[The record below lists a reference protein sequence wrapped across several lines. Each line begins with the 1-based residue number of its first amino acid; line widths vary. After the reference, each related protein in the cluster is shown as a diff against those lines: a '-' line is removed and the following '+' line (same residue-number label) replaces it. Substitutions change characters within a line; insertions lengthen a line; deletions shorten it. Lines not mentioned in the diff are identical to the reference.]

1 MKISHLESPTAV
13 TWEPGAVLSLTR
25 LWQQAGFSPNDA
37 QQQAI
42 LHTEGPLFLPAGP
55 GSGKTRVLLWR
66 TLNLIVFHGVKPEEI
81 FLSTF
86 TEKAA
91 LQLKEGLRALLGMVT
106 SLTNTP
112 YDLSKMYVGTVH
124 SLCQKILADRRF
136 YPHRERGRNPIILD
150 ELGQYFHLSN
160 RRRWLEF
167 TQAVGLGGAPEQQ
180 INSLFTNRERPSASR
195 HEALTNCLAL
205 FNRLSEECRDPLWDK
220 QRTNA
225 PVLQALLEMY
235 DLYRRSLTSNGIPQT
250 DLSLLQQHAYLVLS
264 EFEGSPYVFKHVIID
279 EYQDTNTV
287 QELIFFHLAAGS
299 KNLCVVGDDDQALYR
314 FRGATVENFVEFP
327 QRCREHFGVSPRVIP
342 LATNYRSRK
351 RIVDFYTKFMTLC
364 DWRKPGN
371 KGARSAD
378 LLSAGSE
385 GCANPYAPASLAAR
399 SFRVEGK
406 QIRAHSTDNGI
417 AVVASTPA
425 APEKVCKEIAG
436 LVRRL
441 LKEGKVQNENQ
452 IAFLYPSLK
461 YNGEMT
467 AQVRRM
473 KEALEAEGLKVYAPR
488 AGRFLE
494 VEEAVALFGLY
505 LHIFG
510 KPSREQFFGSDYQ
523 QFHDWIDAA
532 YRRAAELLSEDEHL
546 AAFVKHRR
554 EEIRQVVQDY
564 QTLSRVVKREQ
575 WDQQSPYESARM
587 KRPLYQAA
595 GLSERAQRALASQY
609 FERIINKRAAEG
621 RPFTLQYLIN
631 RATALDWN
639 VLDLFYQLCGFE
651 YFKKMFDW
659 AENGRDE
666 GPICNLALISKYLSR
681 FNDEYVSILTAELL
695 EKDGFERLF
704 FRFYLYALFRRG
716 ESEYEDAEDPFP
728 KGRIP
733 FITIHQA
740 KGLEFPVVI
749 LANPRKDNKGPQAVE
764 KLVRPFLNRPGEPL
778 DRIAEFDAM
787 RMFYVALSRAKNLLV
802 IAHFKGQGQRMN
814 EPFKELLDDDFPRIP
829 DLDLKTLPA
838 AQLDDVELPKN
849 YSYTGDFLLYLQCP
863 RQYMFYRKYG
873 FAASRSL
880 TMMFGNLVHRT
891 LDDLHQF
898 LISLK
903 NFKMIEK

>member
-1 MKISHLESPTAV
+1 MTISHLKSPPAAAWDPGTA
-13 TWEPGAVLSLTR
+13 LSLTR

-42 LHTEGPLFLPAGP
+42 LHVAGPLFLPAGP

-66 TLNLIVFHGVKPEEI
+66 TLNLIVFHGIKPEEI

-91 LQLKEGLRALLGMVT
+91 LQLKEGLRSLLGMVT
-106 SLTNTP
+106 SLTGTP

-136 YPHRERGRNPIILD
+136 YPHRERGKIPIILD

-160 RRRWLEF
+160 RRRWQEF
-167 TQAVGLGGAPEQQ
+167 TQAAGLGEAPEQQ
-180 INSLFTNRERPSASR
+180 INSVFTENGRSSASR
-195 HEALTNCLAL
+195 YVALANCLAL
-205 FNRLSEECRDPLWDK
+205 FNRLSEECQDPQWAKAQTD
-220 QRTNA
+220 NA
-225 PVLQALLEMY
+225 ILKALLEMY
-235 DLYRRSLTSNGIPQT
+235 DLYRRSLTSNGVPQT

-264 EFEGSPYVFKHVIID
+264 EYEGSPHVFKHVIID

-299 KNLCVVGDDDQALYR
+299 QNLCVVGDDDQALYR

-327 QRCREHFGVSPRVIP
+327 QRCRDRFGVSPRIVP
-342 LATNYRSRK
+342 LSTNYRSRK
-351 RIVDFYTKFMTLC
+351 QIVELYTKFMTLC

-371 KGARSAD
+371 
-378 LLSAGSE
+378 
-385 GCANPYAPASLAAR
+385 PAQ
-399 SFRVEGK
+399 SFRVAGK
-406 QIRAHSTDNGI
+406 QIRAHSNDNGI
-417 AVVASTPA
+417 AVIASTPA
-425 APEKVCKEIAG
+425 APEAACKEIAG

-441 LKEGKVQNENQ
+441 LNEGKVQNENQ

-461 YNGEMT
+461 YNGEIT
-467 AQVRRM
+467 VQVRRM
-473 KEALEAEGLKVYAPR
+473 KEALEAAGLKVYAPR

-494 VEEAVALFGLY
+494 VEEAIALFGLY
-505 LHIFG
+505 LHTFG
-510 KPSREQFFGSDYQ
+510 KPSRGQFFGADYQ

-532 YRRAAELLSEDEHL
+532 HNKAEELLSDDAHL
-546 AAFVKHRR
+546 AAFVRRRR

-564 QTLSRVVKREQ
+564 QALLRVVKREQ
-575 WDQQSPYESARM
+575 WDTRAPYEIATM
-587 KRPLYQAA
+587 KRPLYQAP
-595 GLSERAQRALASQY
+595 GLSERAQRTLASQY
-609 FERIINKRAAEG
+609 FEKIVHKRSAEG
-621 RPFTLQYLIN
+621 RPFTLQYIIN

-651 YFKKMFDW
+651 HFKAMFDL
-659 AENGRDE
+659 AERGRDE

-681 FNDEYVSILTAELL
+681 FNDEYVSILTAEML
-695 EKDGFERLF
+695 EKDRFERLF

-749 LANPRKDNKGPQAVE
+749 LANPRKDNRGPQAVE
-764 KLVRPFLNRPGEPL
+764 KLVHPFLECEGEPL

-802 IAHFKGQGQRMN
+802 IAHFKGRGQRMN
-814 EPFKELLDDDFPRIP
+814 EPFKKLLEDDFPRIA
-829 DLDLKTLPA
+829 DLDWETLPA
-838 AQLDDVELPKN
+838 AQLDDGELPKN

-863 RQYMFYRKYG
+863 RQYMVYRKYG
-873 FAASRSL
+873 FAPSRSL
-880 TMMFGNLVHRT
+880 TMMFGSLVHRT

-898 LISLK
+898 LISQRSRT
-903 NFKMIEK
+903 

>member
-1 MKISHLESPTAV
+1 MSHDGITLKQ
-13 TWEPGAVLSLTR
+13 
-25 LWQQAGFSPNDA
+25 LWREQSFKPNKN
-37 QQQAI
+37 QEKAI
-42 LHTEGPLFLPAGP
+42 LQIDGPLYLPAGP

-124 SLCQKILADRRF
+124 SLCQKLIADRRF
-136 YPHRERGRNPIILD
+136 HPQRERGKIPIILD

-160 RRRWLEF
+160 RRRWQEF
-167 TQAVGLGGAPEQQ
+167 TQAAGLGETPEQQ
-180 INSLFTNRERPSASR
+180 INSLFTENGKPSASR
-195 HEALTNCLAL
+195 FVALTNCLAL
-205 FNRLSEECRDPLWDK
+205 FNRLSEECQDPQWAKRQTDDA
-220 QRTNA
+220 T
-225 PVLQALLEMY
+225 LQALLEMY
-235 DLYRRSLTSNGIPQT
+235 DCYRRSLASNIVPQT
-250 DLSLLQQHAYLVLS
+250 DLSLLQQNAYLALS
-264 EFEGSPYVFKHVIID
+264 DFEGATHVFKHVILD

-299 KNLCVVGDDDQALYR
+299 KNICVVGDDDQALYR

-327 QRCREHFGVSPRVIP
+327 QRCVERFGIAPRIIP
-342 LATNYRSRK
+342 LTTNYRSRK
-351 RIVDFYTKFMTLC
+351 SIVDFYTKFMTLC
-364 DWRKPGN
+364 DWRKPGH
-371 KGARSAD
+371 
-378 LLSAGSE
+378 
-385 GCANPYAPASLAAR
+385 PAR
-399 SFRVEGK
+399 SFRVADKE
-406 QIRAHSTDNGI
+406 IRAHSTDAGA
-417 AVVASTPA
+417 AVVATTPA
-425 APEKVCKEIAG
+425 KPEEACQEIAG

-441 LKEGKVQNENQ
+441 LQEGKVQNENQ

-461 YNGEMT
+461 FKGKMT
-467 AQVRRM
+467 DQVRRM

-494 VEEAVALFGLY
+494 VEEAIACFGLY

-510 KPSREQFFGSDYQ
+510 KPARGQFSGSDYQ
-523 QFHDWIDAA
+523 QYHDWIEAA
-532 YRRAAELLSEDEHL
+532 HNRAEELLGEDAHL

-564 QTLSRVVKREQ
+564 QALSRVVKREQ
-575 WDQQSPYESARM
+575 WDLQAPYEIERM
-587 KRPLYQAA
+587 KRPLYQAL
-595 GLSERAQRALASQY
+595 GLSERARRTLSSQF
-609 FERIINKRAAEG
+609 FEKIIHKRAAEG
-621 RPFTLQYLIN
+621 QAFTLKYILN
-631 RATALDWN
+631 RAAALDWN

-651 YFKKMFDW
+651 HFKAMFDL
-659 AENGRDE
+659 AERGRDE

-716 ESEYEDAEDPFP
+716 ESEYEDADDPFP

-733 FITIHQA
+733 FITIHQS
-740 KGLEFPVVI
+740 KGLEFPVVV
-749 LANPRKDNKGPQAVE
+749 LANPRKDNRGPQAVE
-764 KLVRPFLNRPGEPL
+764 KLVHPFLNRQGEPL

-814 EPFKELLDDDFPRIP
+814 APFKELLDDDFPRIA
-829 DLDLKTLPA
+829 DLDLKTLPV

-863 RQYMFYRKYG
+863 RQYMVYRKYG
-873 FAASRSL
+873 FAPSRSL

-903 NFKMIEK
+903 NSKMTEK

>member
-1 MKISHLESPTAV
+1 MP
-13 TWEPGAVLSLTR
+13 
-25 LWQQAGFSPNDA
+25 QAGITLKQLWREQNFEPNDN
-37 QQQAI
+37 QKDAI
-42 LHTEGPLFLPAGP
+42 LHVDGPLFLPAGP

-66 TLNLIVFHGVKPEEI
+66 ALNLIVFHGVKPEEI

-91 LQLKEGLRALLGMVT
+91 LQLKEGLRVLLGMVT

-136 YPHRERGRNPIILD
+136 YPHRERGRVPVILD
-150 ELGQYFHLSN
+150 ELDQYFHLSN
-160 RRRWLEF
+160 RRRWQEF
-167 TQAVGLGGAPEQQ
+167 TRAAGLCEAPEQQ
-180 INSLFTNRERPSASR
+180 INSLFINHERRSASR

-205 FNRLSEECRDPLWDK
+205 FNRLSEECRDPQWDK
-220 QRTNA
+220 QRAND

-235 DLYRRSLTSNGIPQT
+235 DLYRRSLDTNGIPQT
-250 DLSLLQQHAYLVLS
+250 DLSLLQQRAYLVLS
-264 EFEGSPYVFKHVIID
+264 EFEDSPHVFKHVIID

-327 QRCREHFGVSPRVIP
+327 QRCRERFGISPRIIP
-342 LATNYRSRK
+342 LTTNYRSRK
-351 RIVDFYTKFMTLC
+351 QIVDFYTEFMTLC
-364 DWRKPGN
+364 DWRKPANPAHNGT
-371 KGARSAD
+371 RSAD
-378 LLSAGSE
+378 ILSAGKE
-385 GCANPYAPASLAAR
+385 AHPAPYATAPLTAQ
-399 SFRVEGK
+399 SFRVAGK
-406 QIRAHSTDNGI
+406 QIRANSKDNGV

-425 APEKVCKEIAG
+425 KPEEACREIAA

-461 YNGEMT
+461 YDGKMT

-473 KEALEAEGLKVYAPR
+473 KEALEAEGLKVYAPH

-494 VEEAVALFGLY
+494 VEEAIACFGLY

-510 KPSREQFFGSDYQ
+510 KPGRGQFAGSDYQ
-523 QFHDWIDAA
+523 QYHDWIEAA
-532 YRRAAELLSEDEHL
+532 HNRAEELLSEDAHL
-546 AAFVKHRR
+546 AAFVEHRR

-564 QTLSRVVKREQ
+564 QALSRVVNREQ
-575 WDQQSPYESARM
+575 WNLQAPYEIDRM
-587 KRPLYQAA
+587 KRPLYQAP
-595 GLSERAQRALASQY
+595 GLSERARRSLSSQY
-609 FERIINKRAAEG
+609 FENIIRKRAAEG
-621 RPFTLQYLIN
+621 RAFTLQYLIK

-639 VLDLFYQLCGFE
+639 LLDLFYQLCGFE
-651 YFKKMFDW
+651 HFKAMFDL
-659 AENGRDE
+659 AERGRDE

-681 FNDEYVSILTAELL
+681 FNDEYAAILTAEMF
-695 EKDGFERLF
+695 ENDGFERLF
-704 FRFYLYALFRRG
+704 FRFYLYVLFRRG
-716 ESEYEDAEDPFP
+716 ESEYEDADDPFP
-728 KGRIP
+728 RGRIP

-749 LANPRKDNKGPQAVE
+749 LANPRKDNRGPQAVE
-764 KLVRPFLNRPGEPL
+764 RLVRPFLDRQGEPL

-814 EPFKELLDDDFPRIP
+814 EPFKKLLDDDFPRIP
-829 DLDLKTLPA
+829 DLDWETLPA
-838 AQLDDVELPKN
+838 AQPDDVELPKN

-863 RQYMFYRKYG
+863 RQYMIYRKYG
-873 FAASRSL
+873 FAPSRSL

-898 LISLK
+898 LIAQRSK
-903 NFKMIEK
+903 T

>member
-1 MKISHLESPTAV
+1 MPHSFDHTQQQVLPAFANTAISRLES
-13 TWEPGAVLSLTR
+13 
-25 LWQQAGFSPNDA
+25 LWQQVNFSPNEE
-37 QQQAI
+37 QKQAI
-42 LHTEGPLFLPAGP
+42 LHTDGPFFLPAGP

-91 LQLKEGLRALLGMVT
+91 LQLKDGLRALLGMVT

-124 SLCQKILADRRF
+124 SLCQKLIADRRF
-136 YPHRERGRNPIILD
+136 YPHRERGRIPIILD

-160 RRRWLEF
+160 RRRWQEF
-167 TQAVGLGGAPEQQ
+167 TQAAGLGESPEQQ
-180 INSLFTNRERPSASR
+180 INSLFTENGRSSASR
-195 HEALTNCLAL
+195 YVALANCLAL
-205 FNRLSEECRDPLWDK
+205 FNRLSEECRDPQWDK
-220 QRTNA
+220 NQTEDA
-225 PVLQALLEMY
+225 GLKALLEMY
-235 DLYRRSLTSNGIPQT
+235 DHYRRSLDSNGIPQT
-250 DLSLLQQHAYLVLS
+250 DLSLLQQKAYLVLS
-264 EFEGSPYVFKHVIID
+264 EFENSVDVFKHVIID

-287 QELIFFHLAAGS
+287 QELIFFHLAARS
-299 KNLCVVGDDDQALYR
+299 KNICVVGDDDQALYR

-327 QRCREHFGVSPRVIP
+327 QRCRGRFGVLPRIIP
-342 LATNYRSRK
+342 LTTNYRSRK
-351 RIVDFYTKFMTLC
+351 QIVDFYTKFMTLC
-364 DWRKPGN
+364 DWRRP
-371 KGARSAD
+371 D
-378 LLSAGSE
+378 
-385 GCANPYAPASLAAR
+385 NPAQ
-399 SFRVEGK
+399 SFRVGGK
-406 QIRAHSTDNGI
+406 QIRAHSNDNSI

-425 APEKVCKEIAG
+425 KPENACQEIVG

-441 LKEGKVQNENQ
+441 LQEGKVQNENQ

-461 YNGEMT
+461 FKGKMT
-467 AQVRRM
+467 DQVRRM

-494 VEEAVALFGLY
+494 VEEAIACFGLY

-510 KPSREQFFGSDYQ
+510 KPARGQFSGSDYQ
-523 QFHDWIDAA
+523 QYHDWIEAA
-532 YRRAAELLSEDEHL
+532 HNRAEELLGEDAHL

-564 QTLSRVVKREQ
+564 QALSRVVKREQ
-575 WDQQSPYESARM
+575 WDLQAPYEIERM
-587 KRPLYQAA
+587 KRPLYQAL
-595 GLSERAQRALASQY
+595 GLSERARRTLSSQF
-609 FERIINKRAAEG
+609 FERIIHKRAAEG
-621 RPFTLQYLIN
+621 QAFTLKYIIN

-639 VLDLFYQLCGFE
+639 LLDLFYQLCGFE
-651 YFKKMFDW
+651 HFKEMFDL
-659 AENGRDE
+659 AEHGRDE

-716 ESEYEDAEDPFP
+716 ESEYEDADDPFP

-733 FITIHQA
+733 FITIHQS

-749 LANPRKDNKGPQAVE
+749 LANPRKDDKGPPAVE
-764 KLVRPFLNRPGEPL
+764 KLVHPFLKRKGEPL

-787 RMFYVALSRAKNLLV
+787 RMFYVALSRAKNLVV

-814 EPFKELLDDDFPRIP
+814 APFKELLDDDFLRIP
-829 DLDLKTLPA
+829 DLDWETLPA

-863 RQYMFYRKYG
+863 RQYMVYRKYG
-873 FAASRSL
+873 FAPSRSL

-898 LISLK
+898 LIAQRSK
-903 NFKMIEK
+903 S

>member
-1 MKISHLESPTAV
+1 M
-13 TWEPGAVLSLTR
+13 R
-25 LWQQAGFSPNDA
+25 LWQQAGFSPNDE

-42 LHTEGPLFLPAGP
+42 LHTDGPLFLPAGP

-124 SLCQKILADRRF
+124 SLCQKILADRRI
-136 YPHRERGRNPIILD
+136 YPHRERGRVPVILD
-150 ELGQYFHLSN
+150 ELDQYFHLSN
-160 RRRWLEF
+160 RRRWQEF
-167 TQAVGLGGAPEQQ
+167 TRAAGLCKAPEQQ
-180 INSLFTNRERPSASR
+180 INALFATHERPSVSR

-205 FNRLSEECRDPLWDK
+205 FNRLSEECRDPQWDK
-220 QRTNA
+220 QRTSN
-225 PVLQALLEMY
+225 PVLRALLEMY
-235 DLYRRSLTSNGIPQT
+235 DLYRRSLDTNGMPQT
-250 DLSLLQQHAYLVLS
+250 DLSLLQQRAYLVLS
-264 EFEGSPYVFKHVIID
+264 EFEDSPHVFKHVIID

-327 QRCREHFGVSPRVIP
+327 QRCHERLGVSPRVIP
-342 LATNYRSRK
+342 LTTNYRSRK
-351 RIVDFYTKFMTLC
+351 QIVDFYTKFMTLC
-364 DWRKPGN
+364 DWRKPAN
-371 KGARSAD
+371 PANNETRSAD
-378 LLSAGSE
+378 ILSASGEDNGTRSADILSASGEDNGTRSADILSAGGE
-385 GCANPYAPASLAAR
+385 AHPAPYATAPLTAQ
-399 SFRVEGK
+399 SFRVAGK
-406 QIRAHSTDNGI
+406 QIRANSKDNGV

-425 APEKVCKEIAG
+425 KPEEACREIAA

-461 YNGEMT
+461 YDGKMT

-494 VEEAVALFGLY
+494 VEEAIACFGLY

-510 KPSREQFFGSDYQ
+510 KPGRDQFAGSDYQ
-523 QFHDWIDAA
+523 QYHDWIEAA
-532 YRRAAELLSEDEHL
+532 HNRAEELLREDAHL

-564 QTLSRVVKREQ
+564 QVLSRVVKREQ
-575 WDQQSPYESARM
+575 WDPQAPYEIARM

-595 GLSERAQRALASQY
+595 GLSERARRALSSQY
-609 FERIINKRAAEG
+609 FENIIRKRAAEG
-621 RPFTLQYLIN
+621 RPFTLQYIIN

-639 VLDLFYQLCGFE
+639 LLDLFYQLCGFE
-651 YFKKMFDW
+651 HFKAMFDL
-659 AENGRDE
+659 AERGRDE
-666 GPICNLALISKYLSR
+666 GPICNLALISKHLSR
-681 FNDEYVSILTAELL
+681 FNDEYASILTAEMF

-704 FRFYLYALFRRG
+704 FRFYLYVLFRRG
-716 ESEYEDAEDPFP
+716 ESEYEDADDPFP

-749 LANPRKDNKGPQAVE
+749 LANPRKDNRGPQAVE
-764 KLVRPFLNRPGEPL
+764 RLVRPFLDRQGEPL

-787 RMFYVALSRAKNLLV
+787 RMFYVGIPSVNH
-802 IAHFKGQGQRMN
+802 I
-814 EPFKELLDDDFPRIP
+814 FPLGESLRIF
-829 DLDLKTLPA
+829 
-838 AQLDDVELPKN
+838 AQNSPGGVPCGLADGGCV
-849 YSYTGDFLLYLQCP
+849 P
-863 RQYMFYRKYG
+863 RRV
-873 FAASRSL
+873 L
-880 TMMFGNLVHRT
+880 
-891 LDDLHQF
+891 
-898 LISLK
+898 
-903 NFKMIEK
+903 